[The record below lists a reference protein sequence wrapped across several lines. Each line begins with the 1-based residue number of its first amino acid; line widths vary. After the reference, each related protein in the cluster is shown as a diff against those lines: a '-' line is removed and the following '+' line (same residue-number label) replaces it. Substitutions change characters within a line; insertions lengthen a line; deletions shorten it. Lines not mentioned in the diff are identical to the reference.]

1 MSASKLSFSVPI
13 AEFEEF
19 LECPVCYTI
28 PDSSPI
34 YQCENGHILCQ
45 SCRPKLENCPTCRH
59 PLRNTRSL
67 LAEKVLEKIP
77 VKCTFSRNGC
87 TLRLEKKNV
96 IAHETVCP
104 FRDVMC
110 FMTNCERY
118 FPIGELVS
126 HIKSNHEDK
135 LCYTKSK
142 DGKDILSYIMSET
155 VKEGFCCYTS
165 TLEMQFFVTSFL
177 QDSPSPCPQRELIP
191 FIL

>member
-1 MSASKLSFSVPI
+1 MSASKSSFSVPI

-155 VKEGFCCYTS
+155 DFDYDQKWVPNLMDFK
-165 TLEMQFFVTSFL
+165 
-177 QDSPSPCPQRELIP
+177 
-191 FIL
+191 